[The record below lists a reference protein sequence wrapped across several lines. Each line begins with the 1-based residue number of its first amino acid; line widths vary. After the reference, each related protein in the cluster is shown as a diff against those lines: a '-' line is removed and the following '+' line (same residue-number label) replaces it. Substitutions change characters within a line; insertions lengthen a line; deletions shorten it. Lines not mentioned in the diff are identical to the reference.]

1 MVSAMHAFVAA
12 VVAALMIT
20 AATASITEMKFS
32 LRNLSGGPIAVW
44 WRQPGAGPVR
54 KLIAQS
60 AMSVRNSSNLQINSF
75 EGHEFVI
82 RRSKKGALADSTHK
96 VGQYKEG
103 EEAMF
108 AVGDTNDIV
117 IVTEALTIER
127 RGTNYVVKMMIQDAI
142 AECHAVAETPGA
154 SVPASCVANQTT
166 EALREIRAEYDFETD
181 LREKMFEKMEVLNAT
196 LGGSDSYEV
205 PDMPKK
211 PLMGW
216 PSTTSIDEMSA
227 YAAKAITSCGGDAPS
242 VPMLPAVLHDVDL
255 GEEYSSG
262 AFACSDES
270 DINGGVCANTE
281 VARAAAEAKWAAE
294 ADGHEW
300 CARWARIGECEKN
313 PGYMESA
320 CAKSCERE
328 KAAGLPPAP
337 VDELLGAVE
346 KVVRYEECVTTAMKP
361 EVARLLAAVSA
372 ERNAKSSASDGL
384 RNMTCEAMPTTTT
397 PLISNDWT
405 DDNDHTVGVDT
416 LFDHNGAS
424 IRHLRGFTTEDEC
437 KLLMDNARPRLRP
450 ATVAEEG
457 NNQARSK
464 HRRAQA
470 ANVDADWKNPDD
482 PITRISRRVY
492 NITNA
497 FTGYG
502 LSHESQ
508 EPFSVIQYDAPEK
521 HDGEPQEYRPHC
533 DGSCDGSPHLHG
545 GRVATVLIYC
555 QVADEGGGTTFA
567 NADVFVQPRATD
579 AVLFSYYDPK
589 TGDMDTGLTEHSG
602 CPVMAG
608 TKWVITE
615 WMRLGVGRDN
625 PWTSS
630 DPTGAKL

>member
-1 MVSAMHAFVAA
+1 M
-12 VVAALMIT
+12 L
-20 AATASITEMKFS
+20 AATATVMMATFSHAKNPVEMKFS

-44 WRQPGAGPVR
+44 WRQPGSGPVR

-60 AMSVRNSSNLQINSF
+60 QMSVRNSSNLQINSF

-82 RRSKKGALADSTHK
+82 RRAKKGAISDSTHR

-117 IVTEALTIER
+117 IVTDTLSIER
-127 RGTNYVVKMMIQDAI
+127 RGTNYVVKMMVLDAI
-142 AECHAVAETPGA
+142 SECQAASDSPGA
-154 SVPASCVANQTT
+154 PVPASCLVNHTT
-166 EALREIRAEYDFETD
+166 QALREIRAEYDFETD
-181 LREKMFEKMEVLNAT
+181 LREKMFEKMEVLNTT
-196 LGGSDSYEV
+196 LGGSDSYDAPPE
-205 PDMPKK
+205 MPKK

-216 PSTTSIDEMSA
+216 PTTTSLEEMSE
-227 YAAKAITSCGGDAPS
+227 YATSAIAACGGDAPG
-242 VPMLPAVLHDVDL
+242 VPLLPAVLDDVDL
-255 GEEYSSG
+255 GDEYTSG
-262 AFACSDES
+262 AFSCSDES
-270 DINGGVCANTE
+270 DVNGGVCASTDA
-281 VARAAAEAKWAAE
+281 ARAAAEAKWAAD
-294 ADGHEW
+294 ADSHEW

-313 PGYMESA
+313 AGYMKTA

-328 KAAGLPPAP
+328 AAAGIPPVP
-337 VDELLGAVE
+337 VDELLKAVE
-346 KVVRYEECVTTAMKP
+346 EVNRYEECVSTAMKP

-384 RNMTCEAMPTTTT
+384 RNMTCEAMPTTSQ
-397 PLISNDWT
+397 PIASVDWA
-405 DDNDHTVGVDT
+405 DDNNHSVGVDT

-424 IRHLRGFTTEDEC
+424 IRHLRGFTTEQEC
-437 KLLMDNARPRLRP
+437 KLLMDNAAPRLRP

-470 ANVDADWKNPDD
+470 ANVDADWRNPDD

-492 NITNA
+492 NITNT

-615 WMRLGVGRDN
+615 WMRLGVGKDN